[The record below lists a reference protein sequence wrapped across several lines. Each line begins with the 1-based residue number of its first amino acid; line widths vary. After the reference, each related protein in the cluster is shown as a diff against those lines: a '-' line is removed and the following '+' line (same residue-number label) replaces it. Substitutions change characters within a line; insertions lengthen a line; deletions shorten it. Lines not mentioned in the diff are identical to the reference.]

1 MKYYKFRPAL
11 WQTKGKKRRA
21 HPDAQAAPGSIAAHT
36 YRTGR
41 FPVTSWPQFAMFDN
55 PPVFDH
61 FILRDVLMRNY
72 RYNWDLL
79 DLYRLSR
86 ELTTVI
92 GYLVSP
98 KLKSIMEKFAIYQPH
113 QFYPAKLLYKNN
125 FLDYYLF
132 QLGSRLP
139 IDYARSKYTMKYKGD
154 KKEPVEESASIHV
167 GSEIGILDRASFFVK
182 MDECRESNQEWL
194 FFEKVINELPDLAML
209 GGDVIISSPMKDA
222 LEQANISGIWY
233 EEFGGFT
240 VSFLPHS
247 TLSK

>member
-1 MKYYKFRPAL
+1 MKYYKFSAAS

-21 HPDAQAAPGSIAAHT
+21 HPYAQTAPGSIAAHT

-79 DLYRLSR
+79 DLYYLSQ
-86 ELTTVI
+86 ELTAVI

-98 KLKSIMEKFAIYQPH
+98 KLKSIMEKFAIYQPC
-113 QFYPAKLLYKNN
+113 QFYSAKLLYKNN

-132 QLGSRLP
+132 QLGSHLP
-139 IDYARSKYTMKYKGD
+139 IDYARSKYKVRYED
-154 KKEPVEESASIHV
+154 NQKEPVEEPASIHV

-182 MDECRESNQEWL
+182 MDECRESNQELL

-209 GGDVIISSPMKDA
+209 DGEVIISSPMKEA
-222 LEQANISGIWY
+222 LEEANISGIWY

-240 VSFLPHS
+240 VHFLPPP
-247 TLSK
+247 TV